1 MGPPKLYFSGRDTET
16 SRGGVE
22 PDELKGKRAHSRIG
36 RPLILCAIYTN
47 RDPELDDSLRLILAI
62 QSIDT
67 RRDAVEREIAE
78 IPQEIQRLR
87 DDLDLLKRSMEQSQ
101 SDLEELKK
109 RRLSFEG
116 ELEEVEIKLKKSKAR
131 LNDVKSNKEYQAV
144 LKEIDELKALASEKE
159 EVVITWMEDIE
170 IQEKDYADC
179 KTQWEQSLKEYEN
192 EENKYSQRLK
202 DLDMQLHSLSD
213 QRSAFSEEVDKEL
226 LARYEALRA
235 NLGSQVVVPVRDA
248 VCQGCHL
255 GIPPQQYNNLIRG
268 NSLESCPNCN
278 RIIYWQEKE
287 NSQESV

>member
-1 MGPPKLYFSGRDTET
+1 VYISSLDAEGSRD
-16 SRGGVE
+16 GVE
-22 PDELKGKRAHSRIG
+22 HDRLKGKRAHSRQG
-36 RPLILCAIYTN
+36 RPLILCAKDTG
-47 RDPELDDSLRLILAI
+47 RDLELDDNFKLILGI
-62 QSIDT
+62 QSVDT
-67 RRDAVEREIAE
+67 RRDAIERETQR

-87 DDLDLLKRSMEQSQ
+87 DDLDLLRRSMEQSQ

-109 RRLSFEG
+109 SRLSFEG
-116 ELEEVEIKLKKSKAR
+116 QLEEVEIKLKKSRAK
-131 LNDVKSNKEYQAV
+131 LNDAKSNKEYQAV

-213 QRSAFSEEVDKEL
+213 QRSALSEEVDKEL

-278 RIIYWQEKE
+278 RIIYWEEKKD
-287 NSQESV
+287 SQEPV

>member
-1 MGPPKLYFSGRDTET
+1 VGPSEVYISSLDAEGSRDE
-16 SRGGVE
+16 VE
-22 PDELKGKRAHSRIG
+22 HYRLRGKRAHSRTG
-36 RPLILCAIYTN
+36 RPLILCAIDTD

-67 RRDAVEREIAE
+67 RRDAVEREIE
-78 IPQEIQRLR
+78 KIPQEIQRLR

-109 RRLSFEG
+109 SRLSFEG
-116 ELEEVEIKLKKSKAR
+116 ELEEVEIKLKKSRAR

-170 IQEKDYADC
+170 IQEKDCADYAL
-179 KTQWEQSLKEYEN
+179 KWEQSLREYEN
-192 EENKYSQRLK
+192 EEKKYSQTMK
-202 DLDMQLHSLSD
+202 DFEREVHSLSD
-213 QRSAFSEEVDKEL
+213 RRRAVSQEVDKEL
-226 LARYEALRA
+226 LARYQALRA
-235 NLGSQVVVPVRDA
+235 NLGNQVVVPVIDA

-268 NSLESCPNCN
+268 GSLESCPNCN
-278 RIIYWQEKE
+278 RIVYWEEKKD
-287 NSQESV
+287 S

>member
-1 MGPPKLYFSGRDTET
+1 VGPPKLYFSGRDTET

-170 IQEKDYADC
+170 IQEKDCADYAE
-179 KTQWEQSLKEYEN
+179 KWEQSLREYEN
-192 EENKYSQRLK
+192 QEKKYSKTMK
-202 DLDMQLHSLSD
+202 DFEREVHSLSD
-213 QRSAFSEEVDKEL
+213 RRRAASQEVDKEL

-235 NLGSQVVVPVRDA
+235 NLGNRVVVPVTDA

-268 NSLESCPNCN
+268 GSLESCPNCN
-278 RIIYWQEKE
+278 RIIYWEEKE
-287 NSQESV
+287 DS

>member
-22 PDELKGKRAHSRIG
+22 PDGLKGKRAHSRIG

-87 DDLDLLKRSMEQSQ
+87 DDLDLLKRSMEQSR

-170 IQEKDYADC
+170 SQEKDCADYAE
-179 KTQWEQSLKEYEN
+179 KWEQSLREYEN
-192 EENKYSQRLK
+192 QEKKYSKTMK
-202 DLDMQLHSLSD
+202 DFEREVHSLSD
-213 QRSAFSEEVDKEL
+213 RRRAASQEVDKEL

-235 NLGSQVVVPVRDA
+235 NLGNRVVVPVTDA

-268 NSLESCPNCN
+268 GSLESCPNCN
-278 RIIYWQEKE
+278 RIIYWEEKE
-287 NSQESV
+287 DS